1 MKHVFLLLAC
11 VLVPAIT
18 NLYAGNDQKYN
29 ISVFKDQ
36 IRIDEPSLQAGLRH
50 QTAWQQF
57 AHRNGPW
64 YAEFNTLTKLPM
76 RAAGTPVTLNTS
88 GSDADLAMYFV
99 NSELKAFNLPAAS
112 FQLNRINNGRSLNY
126 VQFTQFY
133 QGLPVLGNGLSIR
146 LNNSKQVVAF
156 TADVFNNI
164 AVNTQPAITP
174 EQALQ
179 LSVADVPGNY
189 PQHSTPALK
198 VLPVPTPSGYEY
210 KLVYDFTIKGN
221 IGTQTEPVNFRIWMD
236 AHNGT
241 IYYRYNMVCS
251 FDAEEAQSLYA
262 LNGQVT
268 PNPNFAPQ
276 AVTIPHMRI
285 RVGATDYYTD
295 ADGHLDY
302 AFPPGIPATA
312 NGTAYLDGP
321 FCRVYNGATGST
333 TPSFPVSIVPGGSEI
348 TVPNSVTSSQIS
360 GFYHVVKQHQFMKS
374 WIPGLTT
381 MDFPIITRVDRND
394 GNCNA
399 FYDGGVNFYAQGG
412 GCFATSLFS
421 DIIFHEYGHGI
432 NYYFYDYK
440 GGNFDNGSLGEGYA
454 DVWAF
459 AHTENPILS
468 QGFNVGAIN
477 SFIRRYDQNPKV
489 YPQDLTGEVHDNGE
503 IIAGAWWDLGQQIG
517 LQNMFTIFINSHEGV
532 PMRPDGD
539 EGTLYSDILFEA
551 LIADD
556 DNGNLSDGT
565 PNSIAIID
573 NFALHGIYLQIS
585 ADIVHAEYPVI
596 APTDLA
602 QINFTLGID
611 FNYLPFVEGVGLWYR
626 TDRTQPFTYTNAVA
640 LTGGSTYTG
649 FIPFLTAGTIVD
661 YYLELEDNVGGVPL
675 SEPYLA
681 NRASNPNI
689 PFQML
694 VGYETLAEDNLFGTA
709 ANWTLG
715 APGDDATT
723 GMWTIGSPIESYVND
738 VSMVQTGTDNTP
750 DGNNQCAFTGNDTS
764 GGAAGVNDVDDGKTT
779 LTTKPFNLMQYDNP
793 AFSFYRWYSNDQ
805 GANPGNDNW
814 EVYISNNGGTTW
826 VPVENTNVA
835 DHSWR
840 LFALR
845 VLDYVTLSPDVRL
858 RFVASDNLIPG
869 LDYEGG
875 SLVEAAIDDF
885 VLYEQADETQTGI
898 NNFNSAA
905 MQVYPN
911 PANDFLMVQLPQ
923 NGNAQVTMFNAL
935 GQQVYAAN
943 NQNGGQT
950 LRINTTAL
958 PQGVYLLQATQNNQT
973 LQQKVMV
980 NR

>member
-1 MKHVFLLLAC
+1 MKQVFLLLAC
-11 VLVPAIT
+11 FLLLAT
-18 NLYAGNDQKYN
+18 NFLYAGNDQKYN
-29 ISVFKDQ
+29 ISAFKNGV
-36 IRIDEPSLQAGLRH
+36 RIDNPAQQTDLRH

-57 AHRNGPW
+57 SRRNNHW

-76 RAAGTPVTLNTS
+76 RAAGAPVTLNSS
-88 GSDADLAMYFV
+88 GSDAELAMYFV

-112 FQLNRINNGRSLNY
+112 LQLNRINSGHNLSY
-126 VQFTQFY
+126 VQFTQYY
-133 QGLPVLGNGLSIR
+133 QGLPVLGNGLSVR
-146 LNNSKQVVAF
+146 LNANKQVVAF
-156 TADVFNNI
+156 TADVFNNLS
-164 AVNTQPAITP
+164 VNTQPALTP
-174 EQALQ
+174 EQVLQ
-179 LSVADVPGNY
+179 LSVADVQGNF
-189 PQHSTPALK
+189 PQHSSPTLK
-198 VLPVPTPSGYEY
+198 VLPVPTPSGYEF

-221 IGTQTEPVNFRIWMD
+221 ISTQTEPVNFRIWID

-268 PNPNFAPQ
+268 PNPNFAQQ
-276 AVTIPHMRI
+276 AATIPNMRI
-285 RVGATDYYTD
+285 RVGSTDFYTD

-302 AFPPGIPATA
+302 AFPPGIPTTA
-312 NGTAYLDGP
+312 SGTAYLDGP
-321 FCRVYNGATGST
+321 YCRVYNGATGTT

-348 TVPNSVTSSQIS
+348 NVPTSITASQIS
-360 GFYHVVKQHQFMKS
+360 GFYYVVKQHQFMKS
-374 WIPGLTT
+374 WIPSLTT
-381 MDFPIITRVDRND
+381 MDFPMITRVDRND

-412 GCFATSLFS
+412 GCFSTSLFS

-432 NYYFYDYK
+432 NDYFYDYK
-440 GGNFDNGSLGEGYA
+440 GGVFNNGSLGEGYA

-468 QGFNVGAIN
+468 QGFNMGAIN
-477 SFIRRYDQNPKV
+477 SSIRRYDQNPKV

-503 IIAGAWWDLGQQIG
+503 IIAGAWWDLGAQIG
-517 LQNMFTIFINSHEGV
+517 LTNMFTIFINSHDGV
-532 PMRPDGD
+532 PMRPDGQ

-556 DNGNLSDGT
+556 DNGSLSDGT

-573 NFALHGIYLQIS
+573 NFALHGIYLQI
-585 ADIVHAEYPVI
+585 AGDIVHTEYPVI

-602 QINFTLGID
+602 LINFTLAID

-626 TDRTQPFTYTNAVA
+626 TDRTQPYTYTNAVA
-640 LTGGSTYTG
+640 LSGGSTYTG
-649 FIPFLTAGTIVD
+649 FIPFLAAGTVVD
-661 YYLELEDNVGGVPL
+661 YYMELEDNVGGVPL

-681 NRASNPNI
+681 NRVSNPNI

-694 VGYETLAEDNLFGTA
+694 VGYETLTEDHLYGTA
-709 ANWTLG
+709 TNWTLG
-715 APGDDATT
+715 APDDDAST
-723 GMWTIGSPIESYVND
+723 GFWAIGSPNESYVD
-738 VSMVQTGTDNTP
+738 DDSMVQTGADNTP
-750 DGNNQCAFTGNDTS
+750 DGNNYCAFTGNGS
-764 GGAAGVNDVDDGKTT
+764 VGGAAGENDVDDGKTT

-814 EVYISNNGGTTW
+814 EVFISNNGGTTW

-845 VLDYVTLSPDVRL
+845 VLDYVELTPDVRL
-858 RFVASDNLIPG
+858 RFIASDNLIPE

-875 SLVEAAIDDF
+875 SLVEAAVDDL
-885 VLYEQADETQTGI
+885 VLYEQAETQTGI
-898 NNFNSAA
+898 NNPMLTNAL
-905 MQVYPN
+905 QVYPN
-911 PANDFLMVQLPQ
+911 PAQDYFMVQLPQ
-923 NGNAQVTMFNAL
+923 NGNAAVTMFNAL

-943 NQNGGQT
+943 NQNGSQT
-950 LRINTTAL
+950 LRINTAGMA
-958 PQGVYLLQATQNNQT
+958 QGVYLLQVTQNSQT
-973 LQQKVMV
+973 LQQKIVV
-980 NR
+980 GR